1 MIEVKTGD
9 VVRMKSFTHV
19 NPESQFT
26 FKAAKG
32 SVAVFLLLGNEKLD
46 GSAPLD
52 LMAAMKRLGWVPAKG
67 KGK

>member
-9 VVRMKSFTHV
+9 VVRMTSFTHV
-19 NPESQFT
+19 NPDSCFT

-32 SVAVFLLLGNEKLD
+32 STAVFLLLGNEKLD

-52 LMAAMKRLGWVPAKG
+52 LMAVMARLGWVPKKG
-67 KGK
+67 RKK